1 MHERSPSSSPPST
14 HSSVH
19 LLVGPD
25 SLPRVSANAV
35 RGTQLAIDETVFLH
49 VEAEHRTF
57 SFDHTATFIVSG
69 PRGAIDRLLLLLRAA
84 LASIPGDPGTGD
96 SAPPPD
102 DQEEAAPPPQPGPHG
117 TGQGGSLPPPAAL

>member
-1 MHERSPSSSPPST
+1 MHERSSPTSSPPST

-35 RGTQLAIDETVFLH
+35 RGAQLAIDETVFLH

-57 SFDHTATFIVSG
+57 SFDHTATFTVSG

-84 LASIPGDPGTGD
+84 VASIPAEPSADEADDPGDPG
-96 SAPPPD
+96 PD
-102 DQEEAAPPPQPGPHG
+102 R
-117 TGQGGSLPPPAAL
+117 S

>member
-1 MHERSPSSSPPST
+1 VHERPPRGGAPST

-35 RGTQLAIDETVFLH
+35 RGAQLAIDETVFLH

-57 SFDHTATFIVSG
+57 SFDHTASFTVSG
-69 PRGAIDRLLLLLRAA
+69 PRGAIDRLLLQLRAA
-84 LASIPGDPGTGD
+84 LASL
-96 SAPPPD
+96 PPPD
-102 DQEEAAPPPQPGPHG
+102 DAPAPSPEDEPGEPVRG
-117 TGQGGSLPPPAAL
+117 

>member
-1 MHERSPSSSPPST
+1 MHDRSSSTGGPPST

-35 RGTQLAIDETVFLH
+35 RGAQLAVDETVFIH

-57 SFDHTATFIVSG
+57 SFDHTATFTVSG

-84 LASIPGDPGTGD
+84 VASIPPPEPTTGELDDPD
-96 SAPPPD
+96 S
-102 DQEEAAPPPQPGPHG
+102 
-117 TGQGGSLPPPAAL
+117 PPADHTGN